1 MNSIQGKIINYNE
14 SFNGEIFFSKKI
26 EKIHKKEKVDD
37 NVIILPGYID
47 LHCHGGGGFD
57 TMQGYDSIKKMS
69 YFHLLNGTTTLLPTT
84 WTSTFDHIKKA
95 LYNVNKLIADT
106 TNNIEGIHLEGPFIN
121 PDKLGAQPALTHLPS
136 NEFIENILGLTH
148 IKIITLAPEI
158 EGMKESIKF
167 LINKNIQ
174 VQFGHTLANFKTSN
188 EYLTQYPIG
197 FTHLYNAMSGH
208 ASRESGVLSSALLN
222 GKFAE
227 IICDNNHVS
236 EQAIKIAYKCILGL
250 YAVSDAIAATGLSDG
265 LYNFAGVDIEK
276 KNNKVCLKGTNTLA
290 GSVITMHETFKNL
303 INMNFSFEDA
313 VKMTSY
319 NASKYL
325 KLENVGILKE
335 ESISNFVVLDNNLN
349 LLRVFLN
356 GKVVS
361 E

>member
-1 MNSIQGKIINYNE
+1 MDSITGKIINYNE

-26 EKIHKKEKVDD
+26 EKIDKKAKID
-37 NVIILPGYID
+37 NNAIIIPGYID
-47 LHCHGGGGFD
+47 LHCHGGNGFD

-69 YFHLLNGTTTLLPTT
+69 HFHLLNGTTTLLPTT
-84 WTSTFDHIKKA
+84 WTSKFDNISKA
-95 LYNVNKLIADT
+95 LYNVNKLVIDK

-121 PDKLGAQPALTHLPS
+121 PNKLGAQPALTHTPS
-136 NEFIENILGLTH
+136 NEFIENILDIAH

-158 EGMKESIKF
+158 EGMKEFIKF

-174 VQFGHTLANFKTSN
+174 IQFGHTLADFKTSN

-208 ASRESGVLSSALLN
+208 SSRKSGVLSSALLN
-222 GKFAE
+222 AKFSE

-236 EQAIKIAYKCILGL
+236 EQAIKIAYKCIPGL
-250 YAVSDAIAATGLSDG
+250 YAVSDAVAATGLSDG
-265 LYNFAGVDIEK
+265 LYNFAGVDMEK
-276 KNNKVCLKGTNTLA
+276 KKNKVFLKNTDTLA

-303 INMNFSFEDA
+303 VNMNFSLEEA

-319 NASKYL
+319 TASKYL
-325 KLENVGILKE
+325 KLQNLGMLKKEN
-335 ESISNFVVLDNNLN
+335 ISNFVVLDKNLN
-349 LLRVFLN
+349 LLKVFLN
-356 GKVVS
+356 GELIS